1 METVAVIG
9 LGYVGLPL
17 ALAFGQ
23 HLRTIGL
30 DSDSARIN
38 VLRGGSDPTRES
50 PPEAFAAAERLEF
63 TADASLLSEAD
74 VVIIAVPTP
83 INEAKQPDLRPLEA
97 AGRAV
102 GEHLKRGGIVVLES
116 TVYPGL
122 TDEWL
127 APLIERCSGY
137 TRGKDFR
144 MAYSPERINPGDREH
159 SLRNT
164 VKVVAAEDETT
175 LAQVASLYER
185 VVEAGVYR
193 AKSIPVAEAAKV
205 IENTQRDLNIALMN
219 ELAIIFNRLG
229 IDTLD
234 VLETAGT
241 KWNFLPFRPGLVGG
255 HCIGVDPYYLT
266 YRAEAIGY
274 HPEVILAGRRI
285 NDNFGRY
292 VASRTI
298 KAMIHAGCSIAGA
311 RVAVLGVTFKEDC
324 PDTRNSR
331 VFDLIDE
338 LVDFGTD
345 VIVVDP
351 VADLSEVSGSSA
363 NVVVS
368 ASVDELTN
376 ISAVVFAV
384 GHRSFRRLTLA
395 AIAGWC
401 NSPDAPVIDVKGL
414 LDRDA
419 CLAAGV
425 RVDRV

>member
-1 METVAVIG
+1 VETVAVVG

-30 DSDSARIN
+30 DNDPGRIE

-50 PPEAFAAAERLEF
+50 PPEAFVAATQLEF
-63 TADASLLSEAD
+63 TADARALREAD

-83 INEAKQPDLRPLEA
+83 INEAKQPDLAPLEA

-102 GEHLKRGGIVVLES
+102 GDNLKRGAIVVLES

-127 APLIERCSGY
+127 APLIERCSGF
-137 TRGKDFR
+137 TRGQDFL

-164 VKVVAAEDETT
+164 VKVVAAENEAT
-175 LAQVASLYER
+175 LVQVASLYER
-185 VVEAGVYR
+185 VVEAGVFR
-193 AKSIPVAEAAKV
+193 AKSIAVAEAAKV

-219 ELAIIFNRLG
+219 ELSIIFQKLG

-266 YRAEAIGY
+266 YKAETVGY
-274 HPEVILAGRRI
+274 HPQVILAGRRI
-285 NDNFGRY
+285 NDDGGRDLARRM
-292 VASRTI
+292 VKSLVR
-298 KAMIHAGCSIAGA
+298 AGSLSQGS
-311 RVAVLGVTFKEDC
+311 RVAVLGVAFKENC
-324 PDTRNSR
+324 PDFRNSR
-331 VFDLIDE
+331 VFDLIAE
-338 LVDFGTD
+338 LSEHGLD
-345 VIVVDP
+345 VVAVDP
-351 VADLSEVSGSSA
+351 MVDAELFKRASGIELSSMDALRDLAGVVIAVSHDLFRPSLSPESVGGWLSDRVAPIV
-363 NVVVS
+363 
-368 ASVDELTN
+368 
-376 ISAVVFAV
+376 
-384 GHRSFRRLTLA
+384 
-395 AIAGWC
+395 
-401 NSPDAPVIDVKGL
+401 DVKGV
-414 LDRDA
+414 LDPKA
-419 CLAAGV
+419 FSSAGLHV
-425 RVDRV
+425 ERP